1 MESDVG
7 VARVEH
13 SYRPSRPESLI
24 EAIIQFGHPQTRV
37 SPVDGSPLSESLL
50 SHPSRAVL
58 LMNERYDLLYFAVG
72 GCNR

>member
-50 SHPSRAVL
+50 SLPSRAV
-58 LMNERYDLLYFAVG
+58 
-72 GCNR
+72 